1 MGDLREMLTVLEA
14 MTDAQLAEL
23 TQLVVEERERRK
35 GLTRGQLV
43 LVQ

>member
-1 MGDLREMLTVLEA
+1 MPDLREMLTVLET
-14 MTDAQLAEL
+14 MTDAELAEL